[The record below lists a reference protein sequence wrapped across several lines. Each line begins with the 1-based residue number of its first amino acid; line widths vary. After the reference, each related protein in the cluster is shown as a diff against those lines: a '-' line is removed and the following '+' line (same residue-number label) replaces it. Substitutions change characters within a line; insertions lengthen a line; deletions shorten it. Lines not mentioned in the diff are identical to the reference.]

1 MQVAVTLLAVQVT
14 AVPSHAQ
21 PNGELVGPAP
31 PTCEVHALFTLSA
44 NAQVVPG
51 PAYVADAE
59 Q

>member
-1 MQVAVTLLAVQVT
+1 MLAVQVT
-14 AVPSHAQ
+14 AVPSAVVNRTGNLSV
-21 PNGELVGPAP
+21 PPP

-44 NAQVVPG
+44 NAQLVPG